1 MILML
6 ASDIDNTLFSH
17 QTYAIPEVN
26 LKAADTLRSQ
36 GVELVLATAR
46 IYAGVRKLE
55 AQLGMREKGGM
66 IIASAGAELIDCPM
80 VSVRCC
86 TA

>member
-1 MILML
+1 MIRMF

-26 LKAADTLRSQ
+26 LAAADRLRQQ
-36 GVELVLATAR
+36 GVQLVLATAR

-55 AQLGMREKGGM
+55 AQLRMPERGGL
-66 IIASAGAELIDCPM
+66 IIASAGAELID
-80 VSVRCC
+80 
-86 TA
+86 TAAARTVLQQL

>member
-36 GVELVLATAR
+36 GVELVLCDGP

-55 AQLGMREKGGM
+55 AQLGMREKAGM
-66 IIASAGAELIDCPM
+66 IIASAGGR
-80 VSVRCC
+80 S
-86 TA
+86 